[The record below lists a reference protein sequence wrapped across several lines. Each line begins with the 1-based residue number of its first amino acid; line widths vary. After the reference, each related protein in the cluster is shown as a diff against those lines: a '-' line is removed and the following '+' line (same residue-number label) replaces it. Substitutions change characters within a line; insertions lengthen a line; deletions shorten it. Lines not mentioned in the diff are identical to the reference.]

1 MNRSLIVLFSRGR
14 TGNGSDPPWQLLK
27 LAVSEFTGW

>member
-14 TGNGSDPPWQLLK
+14 TGNGSDPPWQLHQI
-27 LAVSEFTGW
+27 AVSEFTVW